1 MSQDSLFSKEWCS
14 LIFHNRNQEYG
25 AYQLRS
31 EVGKRYRRALIVV
44 FASVFFC
51 LALPLGVHLYMKYQ
65 LVKAMAD
72 FQKEIP
78 KLKKKEAEKGHEI
91 KAVSTGRAVPT
102 KTTIEGASTS
112 APDIVEEL
120 TKENIIF
127 AEGGDETFI
136 VDENIMQEFEDRDTL
151 HNRDQKDLPME
162 GPQIIKVDKVEE
174 LPVFP
179 GGMKSLADWMEKN
192 IPYPA
197 NLIKAKVQGDMEV
210 SFIVGVDGRV
220 SDVRLTKKL
229 HPQLDKLVLAAFK
242 RMPPW
247 KPGKTDGVPVIVSM
261 SYPLHFTA
269 R

>member
-1 MSQDSLFSKEWCS
+1 MVG
-14 LIFHNRNQEYG
+14 NRIAADLSECVGDQG
-25 AYQLRS
+25 A
-31 EVGKRYRRALIVV
+31 GFDA
-44 FASVFFC
+44 
-51 LALPLGVHLYMKYQ
+51 
-65 LVKAMAD
+65 
-72 FQKEIP
+72 
-78 KLKKKEAEKGHEI
+78 
-91 KAVSTGRAVPT
+91 GRAFHAGVEIESRCPRGGGCAGVGRR
-102 KTTIEGASTS
+102 KTAGKKDAFGTGETCGKCCAERFAGSAGESADCGVKKRSIDESVVKQPVDEPDAAFGFSLAEG
-112 APDIVEEL
+112 IH
-120 TKENIIF
+120 

-136 VDENIMQEFEDRDTL
+136 VDEHILQEFEDRDIL
-151 HNRDQKDLPME
+151 HNSDQKYLPME

-247 KPGKTDGVPVIVSM
+247 KPGKTDGVPVIVIM
-261 SYPLHFTA
+261 TYPLHFTA